1 MIIMWISKNKL
12 FNYVTG
18 QKISINNT
26 LLPPKKNT
34 SPRFNPCASSASPS
48 PSNPPPPSVS
58 DTAAV
63 GPDPHQARPGRLK
76 NMEKHTR
83 FRFQKLNGFFRKQVL
98 IYLEVVRS
106 IYMYKYYQMSILWP
120 YWWNMF
126 RYCAF
131 LQVNNNYQRTQPFP

>member
-1 MIIMWISKNKL
+1 MSVNIKKYSL
-12 FNYVTG
+12 FYVTG
-18 QKISINNT
+18 ISNLHQQNT

-76 NMEKHTR
+76 NMEKHTVFV
-83 FRFQKLNGFFRKQVL
+83 FRN
-98 IYLEVVRS
+98 
-106 IYMYKYYQMSILWP
+106 
-120 YWWNMF
+120 
-126 RYCAF
+126 
-131 LQVNNNYQRTQPFP
+131 